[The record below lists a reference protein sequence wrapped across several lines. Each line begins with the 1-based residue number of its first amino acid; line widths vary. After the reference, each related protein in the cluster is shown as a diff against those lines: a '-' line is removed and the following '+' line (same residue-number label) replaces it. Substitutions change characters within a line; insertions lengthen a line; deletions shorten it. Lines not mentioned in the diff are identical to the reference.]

1 MPSGIRLGC
10 DSVSRHN
17 LCGMGQ
23 KKLELIDEEG
33 RMDDTRRKSAAWY
46 PACGPFISTSIDE
59 IHAGHGA
66 IVNAMAG

>member
-1 MPSGIRLGC
+1 
-10 DSVSRHN
+10 
-17 LCGMGQ
+17 MGQ
-23 KKLELIDEEG
+23 KKKLELIDEEG

-59 IHAGHGA
+59 IHVRGHGT